1 MKKPIELRLVLFIL
15 AEEAGFEP
23 ARACDPCRFSKP
35 VPSTTW
41 VFLQAKDIISTHPTF
56 VIHKLVGNVELGRV
70 VKCKRADIA
79 KNLITSSF
87 RNHSRKMLL
96 PRKLM

>member
-1 MKKPIELRLVLFIL
+1 M

-41 VFLQAKDIISTHPTF
+41 VFLRARTIIPIELIF
-56 VIHKLVGNVELGRV
+56 VIIFLCLKVEKIVLFSFHYFEDENLSER
-70 VKCKRADIA
+70 IFQ
-79 KNLITSSF
+79 KNIEIRIEIVNF
-87 RNHSRKMLL
+87 
-96 PRKLM
+96 